1 MFKNFSTSLIGS
13 MPRSNELLELKEKAK
28 KDNSLKDRYLEKLK
42 EETKNVIL
50 LQKECGLDVP
60 VSGELGRDNFVSY
73 VAEHVDGIELMSMDE
88 ILEITTDSDS
98 FNESLNQMDASDNS
112 MNNPICVG
120 KIDTDTPLDELE
132 LELLKEYSPES
143 FKITLPSPYILTR
156 SMWLKEVSKN
166 GYKNREELGEDVVK
180 LILNETKRLIAHGAK
195 VIQYDEPIIS
205 EVVFSRDQ
213 GSDNSFY

>member
-1 MFKNFSTSLIGS
+1 MQKFTTSLIGS
-13 MPRSNELLELKEKAK
+13 MPRSQKLLDLKEKSK
-28 KDNSLKDRYLEKLK
+28 KDPSLRDEYLKTLR

-60 VSGELGRDNFVSY
+60 VSGELDRDNFVSY

-120 KIDTDTPLDELE
+120 KIDTDAKLDTME
-132 LELLKEYSPES
+132 LELLKEYAPES

-156 SMWLKEVSKN
+156 SMWLKEVSRN

-180 LILNETKRLIAHGAK
+180 LILNETKRLIANGAK
-195 VIQYDEPIIS
+195 VIQFDEPIIS
-205 EVVFSRDQ
+205 EVVFTRDQ